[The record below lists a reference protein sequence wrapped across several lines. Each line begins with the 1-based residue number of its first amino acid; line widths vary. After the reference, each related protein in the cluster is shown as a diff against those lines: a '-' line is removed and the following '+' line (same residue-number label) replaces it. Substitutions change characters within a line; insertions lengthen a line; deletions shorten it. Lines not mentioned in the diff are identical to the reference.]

1 MDLVKRRC
9 IHHWLQAVDVKRDQT
24 GSFDAPIPQ
33 SHLNYTDCRMAT
45 DMRRTKIVATENERK
60 WYLVN
65 MSF

>member
-1 MDLVKRRC
+1 MKRRC